1 MAAWWQSLT
10 PLEHILL
17 YLAVPA
23 TLILIIQ
30 TVLLFVGGVFDSDG
44 AAGDGGLDAD
54 TDADADMD
62 AAFEAD
68 PDGCGDPD
76 AHLSPDADLDEDGA
90 GHGLKA
96 CTSSPCG
103 AWWPSWRSSA
113 GAGSG

>member
-76 AHLSPDADLDEDGA
+76 AHLSPTKTERGTAF
-90 GHGLKA
+90 KA